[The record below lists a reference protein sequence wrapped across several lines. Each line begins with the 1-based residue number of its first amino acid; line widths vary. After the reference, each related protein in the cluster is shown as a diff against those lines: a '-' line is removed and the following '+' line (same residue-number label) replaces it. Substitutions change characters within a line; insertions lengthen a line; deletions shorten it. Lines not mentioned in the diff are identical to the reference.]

1 MQQLTMNASFPP
13 RRPRFSKGQ
22 MQMQVHTKLHTLTP
36 YTTHTPSTHYTH
48 TTGVHGRGLAQGL
61 S

>member
-36 YTTHTPSTHYTH
+36 YIHHPYITHTP
-48 TTGVHGRGLAQGL
+48 L
-61 S
+61 